1 MPIAIESTSDRAH
14 PTTRS
19 RGPLR
24 GESSSV
30 ALIEAHYG
38 TLVAIA
44 ERRLGSNRA
53 DAGYQA
59 KDLLHE
65 ALIRL
70 TACQARGWD
79 NPRHFLASAGLA
91 MRSVMID
98 RARAAGSLKRGG
110 GQRTFSL
117 VCDPQDAAGPGMATV
132 EVRQSLEQLA
142 ALDERAARVVTLR
155 FFAGYT
161 ESQIAHVLGITERTV
176 RRDWVFARHWLRRV
190 LGDGVLRGPE
200 PAWYDHDA
208 F

>member
-1 MPIAIESTSDRAH
+1 MA
-14 PTTRS
+14 
-19 RGPLR
+19 LR
-24 GESSSV
+24 GQSSSV
-30 ALIEAHYG
+30 ALIEAHYSS
-38 TLVAIA
+38 LVAIA
-44 ERRLGSNRA
+44 ERRLGANRA

-59 KDLLHE
+59 RDLLHE

-70 TACQARGWD
+70 SACQARGWD

-110 GQRTFSL
+110 GHRIFSL
-117 VCDPQDAAGPGMATV
+117 ACDPHDSSGPGVAMV
-132 EVRQSLEQLA
+132 EVRHALEQLGQM
-142 ALDERAARVVTLR
+142 DERAARVVSLR

-190 LGDGVLRGPE
+190 LGDGALSTPE
-200 PAWYDHDA
+200 PDWSSDDS